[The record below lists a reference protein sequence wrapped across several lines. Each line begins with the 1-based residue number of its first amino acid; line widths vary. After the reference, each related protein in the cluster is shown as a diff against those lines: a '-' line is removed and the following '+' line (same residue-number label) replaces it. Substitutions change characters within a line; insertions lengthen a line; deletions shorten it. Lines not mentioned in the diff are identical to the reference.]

1 MVKARRVGNSI
12 TVTIPKE
19 IVSELD
25 ITEDTDMNLFVRE
38 GAVVMEPAVSRWD
51 RLVERVRHQA
61 AERGLTEADVDRA
74 VAEIRGRARG
84 DERAKDVD

>member
-19 IVSELD
+19 IVTELD

-38 GAVVMEPAVSRWD
+38 GAVVMEPVVSRWD
-51 RLVERVRHQA
+51 RLVAQAREKA
-61 AERGLTEADVDRA
+61 AERGVGEADVDQA
-74 VAEIRGRARG
+74 VAEIRGH
-84 DERAKDVD
+84 ERDTKRTRRSG